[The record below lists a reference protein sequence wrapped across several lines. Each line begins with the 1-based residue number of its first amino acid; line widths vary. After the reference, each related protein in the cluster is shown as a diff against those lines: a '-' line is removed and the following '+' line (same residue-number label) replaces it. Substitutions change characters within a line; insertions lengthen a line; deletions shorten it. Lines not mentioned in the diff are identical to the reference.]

1 MVLQRLQRIINSVG
15 AKESKEQLHEIL
27 VTINKLVNPTKQ
39 NLEKWT
45 GNDRNVVHEI
55 QESQFVIVELYYH
68 DSDDFKNVSVDL
80 N

>member
-1 MVLQRLQRIINSVG
+1 
-15 AKESKEQLHEIL
+15 
-27 VTINKLVNPTKQ
+27 VNPTKQ